1 MLIRYQFLKS
11 IICASVSNIYGRN
24 RATLFLV
31 LFFFFAATRTFIK
44 VPWHFF
50 LFTIELL
57 SGLSER
63 ELFGAGKGED

>member
-1 MLIRYQFLKS
+1 MAGIEQHFS
-11 IICASVSNIYGRN
+11 
-24 RATLFLV
+24 LFV
-31 LFFFFAATRTFIK
+31 FFFAATHTFIK